1 MNEKRMDLCP
11 RLIDYLVIVGS
22 REMVV
27 HPASEEG
34 RLDSPVSLDIQ
45 GMFSNQT
52 STNRSELLRR
62 YPSCSHEDFVLPSD
76 VVSFCQPDSCTV
88 SASPLPNMRH
98 STSFIFALTEK
109 DSAKI
114 RYGVSLNFLQ
124 RLSLRGQASGS
135 SQDQASGRRQKI
147 HRRVY
152 SLVSLCIISHH
163 PFFTKFRQLLNVLR
177 RLIDCSNE
185 RIRCSSS
192 AVSHF
197 SDGVWEALLGVWLEN
212 ISAAVMKEVCELET
226 WILKLLSAPVPAP
239 GFSKLHLKVLP
250 TELHEPV
257 VFALPN
263 HVRFSLADFP
273 VYLLF
278 ELLGPEAAFTVIL
291 CILLEQKVVMQSRDY
306 NAVSICVLASIC
318 LLYPLEYLFPVIPL
332 LPPCF
337 KGAEQLLLAPTPFV
351 IGVPA
356 SFFEMRPFPV
366 LPTDIVLVD
375 LDSSKVTMP
384 SGTSVPSVPE
394 ADWNNLLARFSEAL
408 KLMTPN
414 GEETDQAEN
423 SSFDGNDD
431 KDPDLTDLRIRISMV
446 RFFDSPN
453 ILGNFAEHIRVMRL
467 YPRPVVA
474 LLRDSVY
481 KSRPLPSAFVK
492 ELLQTQAV
500 EYFSECS
507 LLPKNEAYIR
517 VQNGIDDPYIIGDK
531 VKWYD
536 EDLMVNE
543 FDVISPDS
551 TLSDAWSMHESAIA
565 KREAGFRS
573 DEEEDS
579 SSSSSLSSVSDLVFE
594 SPECEFYDSQGIPY
608 SDGPLGEVEHVYS
621 EPLRLEVPGL
631 DNVFSNP
638 NSAPSSVISSASS
651 VSTCNVDSENDFA
664 RLAQNLA
671 LKTNLDL
678 TMGDV
683 REKASTEEI
692 SCPEDLRLAA
702 NSADEPLVPS
712 PEAEASIEQPR
723 RKSSTKFPW
732 ISSFNLDNGDGHAKG
747 NLLSALK
754 TQTVWNEVLKT
765 VPNVRSKDVKDQRP
779 SIASNAGAEDKSDR
793 KFSVQRK
800 ISPGN
805 RSQPNRNQ
813 QTVKEICDA
822 VLAGQGAGVFA
833 LHKFRKLMEDENLR
847 VMAARRLHQR
857 RGTSESLADE
867 YVDDVFVPR
876 NVAKGMVRLLQAAI
890 HGLEV
895 SFQSVVPTC
904 LASVMQILEIAH
916 THYWVRDLDVG
927 PMPKQSYSA
936 SVHSSKSGSMSDLS
950 QAESLPVDVGRPFPE
965 VSAPLVVTSH
975 DHLHSTNVPLQ
986 SAANST
992 RSDVPSPPSRR
1003 NRQQPPM
1010 NDRGAKLDG
1019 RSESNVLSLATSSFR
1034 ESNDNLASACYKD
1047 RVYLYEELLGTQQR
1061 HLWNN
1066 VQFWENVFYD
1076 AVAQEREIV
1085 GMDLEPRDLVHRY
1098 ECMSGGDKKRLEL
1111 EEDKLLATI
1120 LHNLCALMVLT
1131 NCPKRA
1137 ILQKVRRLLGKTHT
1151 GLLYSQEINVLLDN
1165 VPYVSGNGIRLKVC
1179 GYQQLKKHSFTVH
1192 AGPDIFGDMMFM
1204 EISDDAVI
1212 LRGINGSLVERWWFE
1227 QLVNMTYSP
1236 KTKVVCLWRRNGEG
1250 KVSLSKYYCK
1260 KCRSLYTYAKS
1271 AMEKAAAKGKV
1282 SLPGKEL
1289 CGEFS
1294 IQDIETKLTGTL
1306 HIQINGL
1313 VISFGNDEWFIHLAS
1328 IKKCNTSGGNI
1339 FILEFLDQYT
1349 DQLIQRKYFSHM
1361 ASEIGRAVHRM
1372 ISVVYYS
1379 QCL

>member
-22 REMVV
+22 RDMVI
-27 HPASEEG
+27 HPTSGEE
-34 RLDSPVSLDIQ
+34 RLESPVALDAH
-45 GMFSNQT
+45 GKFSRQM

-88 SASPLPNMRH
+88 SSSPVPNMRH
-98 STSFIFALTEK
+98 TTSFIFALTEK

-124 RLSLRGQASGS
+124 RLSLRGQSS
-135 SQDQASGRRQKI
+135 SQEHVKSKRQKV
-147 HRRVY
+147 HRRIY

-163 PFFTKFRQLLNVLR
+163 PFFTKFRQLLYVLR
-177 RLIDCSNE
+177 RLINCSNE
-185 RIRCSSS
+185 RIRCSSN
-192 AVSHF
+192 AVSSQF
-197 SDGVWEALLGVWLEN
+197 GDGVWEALLGVWLEN
-212 ISAAVMKEVCELET
+212 ISNAVMKEICELET

-239 GFSKLHLKVLP
+239 GFTKLQLKFLP
-250 TELHEPV
+250 SDLHEPFI
-257 VFALPN
+257 FALPN

-273 VYLLF
+273 IYLLF
-278 ELLGPEAAFTVIL
+278 ELLGVEDAFTVIL

-306 NAVSICVLASIC
+306 NAVSICVLASIY

-356 SFFEMRPFPV
+356 SFFEMRPFSV

-384 SGTSVPSVPE
+384 MGTSIPSVPE
-394 ADWNNLLARFSEAL
+394 ADRNNLLAEFSEAL
-408 KLMTPN
+408 KLMTPTDAS
-414 GEETDQAEN
+414 GQPEE
-423 SSFDGNDD
+423 SYD
-431 KDPDLTDLRIRISMV
+431 KDPDLTDLRLRISMV

-453 ILGNFAEHIRVMRL
+453 ILGNFVEHIRVMRL

-474 LLRDSVY
+474 LLTDSVY
-481 KSRPLPSAFVK
+481 KSRPLPSPFVK

-517 VQNGIDDPYIIGDK
+517 VQNGIDDPYLIGDK

-536 EDLMVNE
+536 EDLMLNE

-551 TLSDAWSMHESAIA
+551 TLSSAWSMHASVVAA
-565 KREAGFRS
+565 REVGIRS
-573 DEEEDS
+573 DEDEDSS

-594 SPECEFYDSQGIPY
+594 VPECELYDSQGVPY
-608 SDGPLGEVEHVYS
+608 SDGPLGEVEHVYT

-631 DNVFSNP
+631 DSIYSNP

-671 LKTNLDL
+671 LKTNLALEMDEAQEKL
-678 TMGDV
+678 PPEEAASRNDPQLVVSSVDETSEPQ
-683 REKASTEEI
+683 REE
-692 SCPEDLRLAA
+692 
-702 NSADEPLVPS
+702 
-712 PEAEASIEQPR
+712 EASVEQPR
-723 RKSSTKFPW
+723 RRSSTKFPW
-732 ISSFNLDNGDGHAKG
+732 IGSLHIDNGNGRAKG
-747 NLLSALK
+747 NLLSAFK
-754 TQTVWNEVLKT
+754 TPAVWNEVLKT
-765 VPNVRSKDVKDQRP
+765 IPNVKVKDMKDQR
-779 SIASNAGAEDKSDR
+779 ASVVSSVASDDTDNR
-793 KFSVQRK
+793 KVSTQKKAFE
-800 ISPGN
+800 GN
-805 RSQPNRNQ
+805 RYQQNRNQ

-847 VMAARRLHQR
+847 IMAARRLHQR
-857 RGTSESLADE
+857 WGTSESILDE
-867 YVDDVFVPR
+867 YVDDVLVSR
-876 NVAKGMVRLLQAAI
+876 NIARGIVRLLQAAI

-895 SFQSVVPTC
+895 SFQSVVPSC

-916 THYWVRDLDVG
+916 THYWVKDLDMAAIARQ
-927 PMPKQSYSA
+927 PYSG
-936 SVHSSKSGSMSDLS
+936 SVHSSKSGSISDLS
-950 QAESLPVDVGRPFPE
+950 QAESLPVEFSKPFADVPVLPYASTVTSSDYSHGPNVASTIE
-965 VSAPLVVTSH
+965 VS
-975 DHLHSTNVPLQ
+975 
-986 SAANST
+986 
-992 RSDVPSPPSRR
+992 SPPSRY
-1003 NRQQPPM
+1003 NQPSVNGREKEM
-1010 NDRGAKLDG
+1010 KLAG
-1019 RSESNVLSLATSSFR
+1019 RLESNALSATASFR
-1034 ESNDNLASACYKD
+1034 QSSENLSATYSKE
-1047 RVYLYEELLGTQQR
+1047 RVYLYEELLGSQQR
-1061 HLWNN
+1061 QIWSN

-1098 ECMSGGDKKRLEL
+1098 ECMSSGDRKRLEL

-1137 ILQKVRRLLGKTHT
+1137 IVQKIRRLLGKTHI
-1151 GLLYSQEINVLLDN
+1151 GLLYSQEINALLDN
-1165 VPYVSGNGIRLKVC
+1165 ISLV
-1179 GYQQLKKHSFTVH
+1179 
-1192 AGPDIFGDMMFM
+1192 
-1204 EISDDAVI
+1204 ISDDAVI

-1236 KTKVVCLWRRNGEG
+1236 KTKVVCLWRRDGEG

-1294 IQDIETKLTGTL
+1294 IQDIETKLNGTL

-1339 FILEFLDQYT
+1339 FLLEFLDHYT
-1349 DQLIQRKYFSHM
+1349 NQLIQRKYFSQM
-1361 ASEIGRAVHRM
+1361 ADQIC
-1372 ISVVYYS
+1372 YS
-1379 QCL
+1379 ILCVFSFVAAQHQSYD